1 MIMKG
6 RLKFLKLLSDF
17 RSKNYELK
25 YVRETLKDAHM
36 EFELYHREWC
46 IKNNVDLEKLNQE
59 NQRKVDMTF
68 IENQTTKLK
77 RQVIKDEVAEKR
89 RNFKG
94 LYKQIA
100 RKLHPDKL
108 GDDDPRKMEYEDAFK
123 KATRANASGR
133 WGELF
138 DVVDKYN
145 IFLGEYEDAI
155 ECLKTDIKRLE
166 EELKKEKSS
175 YSWLLY
181 EAETEQQKGQVV
193 KNFLRQLFGWKG

>member
-1 MIMKG
+1 MKG

-46 IKNNVDLEKLNQE
+46 MKNNVDLKKLNQE

-68 IENQTTKLK
+68 IDNQTTKLK
-77 RQVIKDEVAEKR
+77 RQIIDDEVAEKR

-108 GDDDPRKMEYEDAFK
+108 SDDDPRKMEY
-123 KATRANASGR
+123 
-133 WGELF
+133 
-138 DVVDKYN
+138 
-145 IFLGEYEDAI
+145 
-155 ECLKTDIKRLE
+155 
-166 EELKKEKSS
+166 
-175 YSWLLY
+175 
-181 EAETEQQKGQVV
+181 
-193 KNFLRQLFGWKG
+193 